1 MVFPGEL
8 WIGLD
13 KLHQLTSARSY
24 TLKITMTDY
33 DGKKYTALFE
43 QFQVNSFS
51 LFFCRISVNYFCKR
65 QTNASDIFAQVGQG
79 DGYVLKVGG
88 FNAARSTLGDSMT
101 YHSGMMFSTK

>member
-24 TLKITMTDY
+24 SLKITMTDY
-33 DGKKYTALFE
+33 DGRRYTAIFE

-51 LFFCRISVNYFCKR
+51 FLFAGFLSI
-65 QTNASDIFAQVGQG
+65 TFADKDKSYQC
-79 DGYVLKVGG
+79 L
-88 FNAARSTLGDSMT
+88 
-101 YHSGMMFSTK
+101 

>member
-1 MVFPGEL
+1 MTEKNFLGEV

-24 TLKITMTDY
+24 SLKITMTDY

-51 LFFCRISVNYFCKR
+51 VLVCSFSVNYFCI
-65 QTNASDIFAQVGQG
+65 QGQVVPPIALIF
-79 DGYVLKVGG
+79 
-88 FNAARSTLGDSMT
+88 
-101 YHSGMMFSTK
+101 